1 MALQIRF
8 IYAEFFEGVMR
19 PSKCIL
25 SLILVSMILL
35 PLNVQAHSA
44 DTFTV
49 VVKDTGLTP
58 NSSQIMYNDSV
69 IWHNVDS
76 SENITHRIVFD
87 GDGDGLYNGSN
98 DWDSGELY
106 PECGPNNQTNQT
118 NSSESDDCNITFLMW
133 FNGTFGVG
141 EYQYQDILSNGTVL
155 NGTIIVMEDVHPAE
169 APPPI
174 GSTFGVFDDDDDEP
188 TEVESESEPM
198 DAKQLIVFV
207 GIGSGVSAVL
217 LIIVLIRRSDEAE

>member
-1 MALQIRF
+1 
-8 IYAEFFEGVMR
+8 MR

-25 SLILVSMILL
+25 SLILVSMVLL

-188 TEVESESEPM
+188 TAVESESEPM

>member
-1 MALQIRF
+1 
-8 IYAEFFEGVMR
+8 MR
-19 PSKCIL
+19 ASKCIV
-25 SLILVSMILL
+25 SLILVSMIFL
-35 PLNVQAHSA
+35 PMNVQAHAA

-76 SENITHRIVFD
+76 TENITHRIVFD
-87 GDGDGLYNGSN
+87 GDGDGLFNGSN

-106 PECGPNNQTNQT
+106 PECGSSNQTNETDSNQT
-118 NSSESDDCNITFLMW
+118 EDCNMTFLVW

-141 EYQYQDILSNGTVL
+141 EYHYQDILSNGTVL
-155 NGTIIVMEDVHPAE
+155 NGTVIVMEDVHPAE

-174 GSTFGVFDDDDDEP
+174 GSTFGIFDDDDDGES
-188 TEVESESEPM
+188 TEAQSESEPM
-198 DAKQLIVFV
+198 DARQLIMFV

>member
-106 PECGPNNQTNQT
+106 PECGPTNQTNQT

-155 NGTIIVMEDVHPAE
+155 NGTITVMEDIHPAE

-188 TEVESESEPM
+188 TAVESESEPM

>member
-1 MALQIRF
+1 
-8 IYAEFFEGVMR
+8 MR

-76 SENITHRIVFD
+76 SENISHRIVFD

-106 PECGPNNQTNQT
+106 PECGPTNQTNQT

-174 GSTFGVFDDDDDEP
+174 GSTFGVFDDDDEP

-198 DAKQLIVFV
+198 DAKQLIVLV

-217 LIIVLIRRSDEAE
+217 LIIVLIRRSDEVE

>member
-1 MALQIRF
+1 
-8 IYAEFFEGVMR
+8 MR

-174 GSTFGVFDDDDDEP
+174 GSTFGVFDDDDEP

-198 DAKQLIVFV
+198 DAKQLIVLV

-217 LIIVLIRRSDEAE
+217 LIIVLIRRSDEVE

>member
-1 MALQIRF
+1 
-8 IYAEFFEGVMR
+8 
-19 PSKCIL
+19 
-25 SLILVSMILL
+25 MIFL
-35 PLNVQAHSA
+35 PMNVQAHAA

-76 SENITHRIVFD
+76 TENITHRIVFD
-87 GDGDGLYNGSN
+87 GDGDGVHGSN
-98 DWDSGELY
+98 DWTRELY
-106 PECGPNNQTNQT
+106 PECGSNNQTNETDSNQT
-118 NSSESDDCNITFLMW
+118 DDCNMTFLVW

-141 EYQYQDILSNGTVL
+141 EYHYQDILSNGTVL
-155 NGTIIVMEDVHPAE
+155 NGTVIVMEDVHPAE

-174 GSTFGVFDDDDDEP
+174 GSTFGVFDDDDDGES
-188 TEVESESEPM
+188 TEAQSESEPM
-198 DAKQLIVFV
+198 DARQLIMFV

>member
-1 MALQIRF
+1 
-8 IYAEFFEGVMR
+8 MR

-87 GDGDGLYNGSN
+87 GDGDGMYNGSN

-106 PECGPNNQTNQT
+106 PECGPTNQTNQT

-174 GSTFGVFDDDDDEP
+174 GSTFGVFDDDDEP

-198 DAKQLIVFV
+198 DAKQLIVLV

>member
-1 MALQIRF
+1 
-8 IYAEFFEGVMR
+8 MR
-19 PSKCIL
+19 LAKCTL
-25 SLILVSMILL
+25 SLILVSLILL

-76 SENITHRIVFD
+76 TENITHRIVFD

-118 NSSESDDCNITFLMW
+118 NSSESDECNITFLIW

-174 GSTFGVFDDDDDEP
+174 GSTFGVFDDEDGEP

-198 DAKQLIVFV
+198 DAKQMILLIGV
-207 GIGSGVSAVL
+207 GSGVSAIL
-217 LIIVLIRRSDEAE
+217 LIVILLRRSGLEE

>member
-1 MALQIRF
+1 MS
-8 IYAEFFEGVMR
+8 

-174 GSTFGVFDDDDDEP
+174 GSTFGVFDDDDDDEP

>member
-1 MALQIRF
+1 
-8 IYAEFFEGVMR
+8 MR
-19 PSKCIL
+19 ASKCIL
-25 SLILVSMILL
+25 SLILVSMIFL
-35 PLNVQAHSA
+35 PMNVQAHAA

-76 SENITHRIVFD
+76 TENITHRIVFD
-87 GDGDGLYNGSN
+87 GDGDGFFNGSN

-106 PECGPNNQTNQT
+106 PECGSNNQTNETDSNQT
-118 NSSESDDCNITFLMW
+118 DDCNMTFLVW

-141 EYQYQDILSNGTVL
+141 EYHYQDILSNGTVL
-155 NGTIIVMEDVHPAE
+155 NGTVIVMEDVHPAE

-174 GSTFGVFDDDDDEP
+174 GSTFGVFDDDNDDES
-188 TEVESESEPM
+188 TEAQSESEPM
-198 DAKQLIVFV
+198 DARQLIMFV

>member
-1 MALQIRF
+1 
-8 IYAEFFEGVMR
+8 MR

-87 GDGDGLYNGSN
+87 GDGDGCTIVQTIGILVNYI
-98 DWDSGELY
+98 
-106 PECGPNNQTNQT
+106 PNVART
-118 NSSESDDCNITFLMW
+118 
-133 FNGTFGVG
+133 
-141 EYQYQDILSNGTVL
+141 
-155 NGTIIVMEDVHPAE
+155 
-169 APPPI
+169 
-174 GSTFGVFDDDDDEP
+174 
-188 TEVESESEPM
+188 
-198 DAKQLIVFV
+198 
-207 GIGSGVSAVL
+207 
-217 LIIVLIRRSDEAE
+217 IRRIQVNRMIAT

>member
-1 MALQIRF
+1 
-8 IYAEFFEGVMR
+8 MR

-106 PECGPNNQTNQT
+106 PECGPNNQT
-118 NSSESDDCNITFLMW
+118 
-133 FNGTFGVG
+133 
-141 EYQYQDILSNGTVL
+141 LS
-155 NGTIIVMEDVHPAE
+155 
-169 APPPI
+169 
-174 GSTFGVFDDDDDEP
+174 
-188 TEVESESEPM
+188 
-198 DAKQLIVFV
+198 LIH
-207 GIGSGVSAVL
+207 I
-217 LIIVLIRRSDEAE
+217 

>member
-1 MALQIRF
+1 
-8 IYAEFFEGVMR
+8 
-19 PSKCIL
+19 
-25 SLILVSMILL
+25 MILL

-69 IWHNVDS
+69 IWHNVDTT
-76 SENITHRIVFD
+76 EDITHRIVFD

-106 PECGPNNQTNQT
+106 PECGSNNQTNGT
-118 NSSESDDCNITFLMW
+118 TSNETSDCNVTFLVW

-141 EYQYQDILSNGTVL
+141 EYQYQDILSNGTIL
-155 NGTIIVMEDVHPAE
+155 NGTVIVMEDVHPAE

-174 GSTFGVFDDDDDEP
+174 GSTFGVFDDDDDSAETESQSEP
-188 TEVESESEPM
+188 IDGKQVILMIGVGSGFSAVVLIFVLLRKPNSES
-198 DAKQLIVFV
+198 F
-207 GIGSGVSAVL
+207 
-217 LIIVLIRRSDEAE
+217 DE

>member
-1 MALQIRF
+1 
-8 IYAEFFEGVMR
+8 MR

-174 GSTFGVFDDDDDEP
+174 GSTFGVFDDDDG
-188 TEVESESEPM
+188 
-198 DAKQLIVFV
+198 AIKY
-207 GIGSGVSAVL
+207 
-217 LIIVLIRRSDEAE
+217 RSI

>member
-1 MALQIRF
+1 
-8 IYAEFFEGVMR
+8 
-19 PSKCIL
+19 
-25 SLILVSMILL
+25 
-35 PLNVQAHSA
+35 
-44 DTFTV
+44 
-49 VVKDTGLTP
+49 
-58 NSSQIMYNDSV
+58 MYNDSV

>member
-1 MALQIRF
+1 
-8 IYAEFFEGVMR
+8 MR
-19 PSKCIL
+19 LAKCTL
-25 SLILVSMILL
+25 SLILVSLILL

-76 SENITHRIVFD
+76 TENITHRIVFD

-98 DWDSGELY
+98 DWDSGQLY

-118 NSSESDDCNITFLMW
+118 NSSESDDCNITFLIW

-174 GSTFGVFDDDDDEP
+174 GSTFGVFDDEDGEP

-198 DAKQLIVFV
+198 DAKQMILLIGV
-207 GIGSGVSAVL
+207 GSGVSAIL
-217 LIIVLIRRSDEAE
+217 LIVILLRRSGLEE

>member
-1 MALQIRF
+1 
-8 IYAEFFEGVMR
+8 MR

-87 GDGDGLYNGSN
+87 GDADGLYNGSN

-106 PECGPNNQTNQT
+106 PECGPTNQTNQT
-118 NSSESDDCNITFLMW
+118 NSSESDACNITFLMW

-141 EYQYQDILSNGTVL
+141 E
-155 NGTIIVMEDVHPAE
+155 
-169 APPPI
+169 
-174 GSTFGVFDDDDDEP
+174 
-188 TEVESESEPM
+188 
-198 DAKQLIVFV
+198 
-207 GIGSGVSAVL
+207 
-217 LIIVLIRRSDEAE
+217 

>member
-1 MALQIRF
+1 
-8 IYAEFFEGVMR
+8 MR

-76 SENITHRIVFD
+76 SENISHRIVFD
-87 GDGDGLYNGSN
+87 GDGDGMYNGSN

-106 PECGPNNQTNQT
+106 PECGPTNQTNQT

-174 GSTFGVFDDDDDEP
+174 GSTFGVFDDDDEP

-198 DAKQLIVFV
+198 DAKQLIVLV

>member
-106 PECGPNNQTNQT
+106 PECGLTNQTNQT

-188 TEVESESEPM
+188 AEVESESEPM
-198 DAKQLIVFV
+198 DAKQLIVLV